1 MWDKSCHFN
10 ISGITH
16 GLKAVCTVEK
26 ACYGFT
32 VRSYTLM
39 VSSEL
44 NSEDETI
51 DDNNSVSLIISV
63 SKLEY

>member
-16 GLKAVCTVEK
+16 RLKAGHTVEK

-32 VRSYTLM
+32 VQSYTLM

-44 NSEDETI
+44 NSEDET
-51 DDNNSVSLIISV
+51 NNR
-63 SKLEY
+63 